1 MTTRAQAEAQENW
14 QTILDLSNTMLACA
28 QSRDWETM
36 SSLMDARDKLMK
48 LYFSVAEEEERIA
61 QNAGANNAAD
71 IAALSA
77 RIALLKE
84 NIEVIKEIDQ
94 NILNYT
100 EDNKDQLSEELGK
113 LRNARKMVKGYHDK

>member
-1 MTTRAQAEAQENW
+1 
-14 QTILDLSNTMLACA
+14 
-28 QSRDWETM
+28 
-36 SSLMDARDKLMK
+36 MDARDKLMK

>member
-1 MTTRAQAEAQENW
+1 MTTRAQAEEEKNW
-14 QTILDLSNTMLACA
+14 QTILDLANNMLSCA

-36 SSLMDARDKLMK
+36 SSLMDAREKLMK

-61 QNAGANNAAD
+61 QNAGANKAAD

-84 NIEVIKEIDQ
+84 HIEVIKEIDQ

-100 EDNKDQLSEELGK
+100 EENKDQLSEELGK
-113 LRNARKMVKGYHDK
+113 LRTARKMVKGYHNN

>member
-1 MTTRAQAEAQENW
+1 MTTRAQAEDEKNW
-14 QTILDLSNTMLACA
+14 QTILDLSNNMLSCA

-36 SSLMDARDKLMK
+36 SSLMEAREKLMK
-48 LYFSVAEEEERIA
+48 LYFSVAEEEERIV
-61 QNAGANNAAD
+61 QNTGANKAAD

-84 NIEVIKEIDQ
+84 HIEVIKEIDR

-100 EDNKDQLSEELGK
+100 EENKDQLSEELGK
-113 LRNARKMVKGYHDK
+113 LRNARKMVKGYHNN

>member
-14 QTILDLSNTMLACA
+14 QTILDLSNTMLTCA

-48 LYFSVAEEEERIA
+48 LYFSVAEEEDRIA
-61 QNAGANNAAD
+61 QKAGANNAAD
-71 IAALSA
+71 ITALSA

-94 NILNYT
+94 KILNYT

-113 LRNARKMVKGYHDK
+113 LRNARKMIKGYHHK

>member
-77 RIALLKE
+77 RIALSKE